1 MGSARGP
8 YRADGVFSAW
18 PSAWQRGFFG
28 GLPLVLDGVLVGS
41 RAWLLLVFDPV
52 GEFL

>member
-18 PSAWQRGFFG
+18 PRGFFE
-28 GLPLVLDGVLVGS
+28 GLPLVLDGVFGRLSGLATFSV
-41 RAWLLLVFDPV
+41 
-52 GEFL
+52 

>member
-18 PSAWQRGFFG
+18 PSAWPRGFFG
-28 GLPLVLDGVLVGS
+28 GLPLVLDGVFGRLSGLATFSV
-41 RAWLLLVFDPV
+41 
-52 GEFL
+52 